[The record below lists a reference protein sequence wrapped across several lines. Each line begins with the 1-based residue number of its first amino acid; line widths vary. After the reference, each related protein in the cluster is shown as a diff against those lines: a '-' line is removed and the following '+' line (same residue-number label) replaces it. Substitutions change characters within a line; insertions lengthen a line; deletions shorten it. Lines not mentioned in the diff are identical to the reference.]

1 MMPSAHNAP
10 KRFTFVLDEA
20 VRILVVDD
28 DPIQREF
35 SQVYLASPKAVVE
48 TVESAEAAAALLQEQ
63 RYDAAL
69 IDVDLGGMDGIALVR
84 RLRTDPRY
92 DDMAVMVITG
102 REDMISI
109 DAAFEAGATSFTVK
123 PVNWRLLNH
132 QLKFMLRAHRALY
145 EKASQGG
152 NTV

>member
-1 MMPSAHNAP
+1 VIPSTHNAH

-35 SQVYLASPKAVVE
+35 SQVYLASPKAEVE
-48 TVESAEAAAALLQEQ
+48 TVESAEAAIGLLERQ
-63 RYDAAL
+63 RYDLAL
-69 IDVDLGGMDGIALVR
+69 IDVDLDGMDGISLVG
-84 RLRTDPRY
+84 RLRSDPRY
-92 DDMAVMVITG
+92 DAMAIMVITG

-132 QLKFMLRAHRALY
+132 QLKFLLRAHCALSGKG
-145 EKASQGG
+145 KAGG
-152 NTV
+152 N